1 MNPFDQID
9 NSAEIT
15 ETRGGDVSE
24 FSRNMRV
31 GPDLQAAMSSH
42 ILENPEPHIAVD
54 EVIDGNRERVEMLR
68 RDAYDDDFDRLN
80 GELAL
85 CEERMASM
93 IDPETGK
100 PHRHL
105 DGDYRR
111 QLHRRAGLRHS
122 VEHQEALAN
131 LGRQAAVDRYEAH
144 VAEDAKRVTQM
155 EKALAGLRVRDQ
167 GRDLL

>member
-1 MNPFDQID
+1 MNDPFNQID
-9 NSAEIT
+9 ASPEIT

-42 ILENPEPHIAVD
+42 IVENAEPHIGVED
-54 EVIDGNRERVEMLR
+54 VVDGNRDRLEMLT
-68 RDAYDDDFDRLN
+68 RDEYDDDFDRLN
-80 GELAL
+80 KEIAD
-85 CEERMASM
+85 CDERMASM

-131 LGRQAAVDRYEAH
+131 LGRQARVDAYEAN

-155 EKALAGLRVRDQ
+155 EKALSGLRVRFQ
-167 GRDLL
+167 GRDL